1 MFLTNEK
8 KKYSTW
14 QGTFYTRKWN
24 DQTPVVYFEKLYGG
38 RPLLKKV
45 NQLALQ
51 ENLIFNSSM
60 VDESN
65 SAVWQSSGWEVLEK
79 LNVLSLNLKNIKQ
92 SDKNIENVDVFTDA
106 KIPEV
111 LNLDHNIFDPYWQ
124 NSSAAFK
131 ETIESC
137 VHNYLFI
144 QKADNNTAGYG
155 ILGITRNYGFLQRF
169 GIVKKYQN
177 SGLGKKLLE
186 DIVTF
191 SKQKKLFNVR
201 LNTQTQ
207 NKHAQSLYLN
217 NGFIYTKTNFL
228 ILATSNHLNLSLEK
242 SDLETFCM
250 SCLALGPVTTKTPIL
265 FVKFSYWTDP
275 SSGIHLCIQSWSSL
289 W

>member
-1 MFLTNEK
+1 
-8 KKYSTW
+8 
-14 QGTFYTRKWN
+14 
-24 DQTPVVYFEKLYGG
+24 
-38 RPLLKKV
+38 
-45 NQLALQ
+45 
-51 ENLIFNSSM
+51 M

-65 SAVWQSSGWEVLEK
+65 SAIWESAGWEVLEK
-79 LNVLSLNLKNIKQ
+79 LNVLSLNLKNIKH
-92 SDKNIENVDVFTDA
+92 SEKNIENVDVFTDA

-111 LNLDHNIFDPYWQ
+111 LNLDHDIFDPYWQ

-144 QKADNNTAGYG
+144 QKTDGDTAGYG

-186 DIVTF
+186 DVVAF
-191 SKQKKLFNVR
+191 SKQKKLVNVR

-217 NGFIYTKTNFL
+217 NGFVYTKTNFL
-228 ILATSNHLNLSLEK
+228 ILATSNHK
-242 SDLETFCM
+242 
-250 SCLALGPVTTKTPIL
+250 
-265 FVKFSYWTDP
+265 
-275 SSGIHLCIQSWSSL
+275 
-289 W
+289 

>member
-8 KKYSTW
+8 KKHNTW

-38 RPLLKKV
+38 RPLLKKI
-45 NQLALQ
+45 NQLALE

-60 VDESN
+60 VYETN
-65 SAVWQSSGWEVLEK
+65 SAVWQSAGWKVLEK
-79 LNVLSLNLKNIKQ
+79 LNVLSLSLKNIKQ
-92 SDKNIENVDVFTDA
+92 SKRNVENVEVFTDT

-111 LNLDHNIFDPYWQ
+111 IKLDHNIFEPYWQ

-137 VHNYLFI
+137 VHNYLFV
-144 QKADNNTAGYG
+144 QKNNNDIVGYG

-169 GIVKKYQN
+169 GIVKEYQN
-177 SGLGKKLLE
+177 SGLGGELLD
-186 DIVTF
+186 DILTF
-191 SKQKKLFNVR
+191 SKQKKLVNVR

-217 NGFIYTKTNFL
+217 NGFVYTKTNFL
-228 ILATSNHLNLSLEK
+228 ILATSNHK
-242 SDLETFCM
+242 
-250 SCLALGPVTTKTPIL
+250 
-265 FVKFSYWTDP
+265 
-275 SSGIHLCIQSWSSL
+275 
-289 W
+289 

>member
-8 KKYSTW
+8 KKHSTW

-24 DQTPVVYFEKLYGG
+24 GQTRIVYFEKLYGG

-60 VDESN
+60 VDENN
-65 SAVWQSSGWEVLEK
+65 SAVWQSAGWKVLEK
-79 LNVLSLNLKNIKQ
+79 LNVLSLNLKSVEKP
-92 SDKNIENVDVFTDA
+92 DKNIEDIEVFTDR

-111 LNLDHNIFDPYWQ
+111 LKLDQNIFDSYWQ

-131 ETIESC
+131 ETIDSC

-144 QKADNNTAGYG
+144 QKANHDTAGYG

-169 GIVKKYQN
+169 GIVKRYQN
-177 SGLGKKLLE
+177 TGLGKELLE
-186 DIVTF
+186 KIVIF

-217 NGFIYTKTNFL
+217 NGFVYTKTNFL
-228 ILATSNHLNLSLEK
+228 ILATSNHK
-242 SDLETFCM
+242 
-250 SCLALGPVTTKTPIL
+250 
-265 FVKFSYWTDP
+265 
-275 SSGIHLCIQSWSSL
+275 
-289 W
+289 

>member
-1 MFLTNEK
+1 MFLTNK
-8 KKYSTW
+8 KKKHSTW

-24 DQTPVVYFEKLYGG
+24 DSTPVVYFEKLYGG
-38 RPLLKKV
+38 KPLLKKI

-60 VDESN
+60 VDEKN
-65 SAVWQSSGWEVLEK
+65 SVVWQSAGWKVLEK
-79 LNVLSLNLKNIKQ
+79 LNVLSLSLEKIKK
-92 SDKNIENVDVFTDA
+92 SDNNIENVEVFTNT
-106 KIPEV
+106 KIPKV
-111 LNLDHNIFDPYWQ
+111 LKLDHNIFDPYWQ

-144 QKADNNTAGYG
+144 QKANDDIAGYG

-169 GIVKKYQN
+169 GIVKKHQN

-186 DIVTF
+186 KIVAF
-191 SKQKKLFNVR
+191 SKQKKLVSVR

-217 NGFIYTKTNFL
+217 NGFVYTKTNFL
-228 ILATSNHLNLSLEK
+228 ILATSNHK
-242 SDLETFCM
+242 
-250 SCLALGPVTTKTPIL
+250 
-265 FVKFSYWTDP
+265 
-275 SSGIHLCIQSWSSL
+275 
-289 W
+289 

>member
-8 KKYSTW
+8 KKHSTW

-38 RPLLKKV
+38 KPLLKKV

-60 VDESN
+60 VDENN
-65 SAVWQSSGWEVLEK
+65 SAVWQSAGWEILEK
-79 LNVLSLNLKNIKQ
+79 LNVLSLNLKNIKH
-92 SDKNIENVDVFTDA
+92 SDINVNNVKAFTDMN
-106 KIPEV
+106 IPEV
-111 LNLDHNIFDPYWQ
+111 LELDHEIFDPYWQ

-144 QKADNNTAGYG
+144 QKAGDDTAGYG

-169 GIVKKYQN
+169 GIIKKYQN

-186 DIVTF
+186 DIVVF
-191 SKQKKLFNVR
+191 SKQKKLVNVR

-207 NKHAQSLYLN
+207 HQHAQSLYLN
-217 NGFIYTKTNFL
+217 KGFVYTKTNFL
-228 ILATSNHLNLSLEK
+228 ILTTSNHK
-242 SDLETFCM
+242 
-250 SCLALGPVTTKTPIL
+250 
-265 FVKFSYWTDP
+265 
-275 SSGIHLCIQSWSSL
+275 
-289 W
+289 

>member
-8 KKYSTW
+8 KKHSTW

-24 DQTPVVYFEKLYGG
+24 DQIPVVYFEKLYGG
-38 RPLLKKV
+38 KPLLKKI

-51 ENLIFNSSM
+51 KNIIFNSSM
-60 VDESN
+60 VNENN
-65 SAVWQSSGWEVLEK
+65 SAAWQSAGWKVLEK
-79 LNVLSLNLKNIKQ
+79 LNVLSLNLKSLEQ
-92 SDKNIENVDVFTDA
+92 PDKKIEDVEVFTDR

-111 LNLDHNIFDPYWQ
+111 LKLDQNIFDSYWQ

-131 ETIESC
+131 ETIDSC

-144 QKADNNTAGYG
+144 QKANHDTAGYG

-177 SGLGKKLLE
+177 TGLGKELLE
-186 DIVTF
+186 KIVIF

-217 NGFIYTKTNFL
+217 NGFVYTKTNFL
-228 ILATSNHLNLSLEK
+228 ILATSNHK
-242 SDLETFCM
+242 
-250 SCLALGPVTTKTPIL
+250 
-265 FVKFSYWTDP
+265 
-275 SSGIHLCIQSWSSL
+275 
-289 W
+289 

>member
-8 KKYSTW
+8 KKHNTW

-38 RPLLKKV
+38 RPLLKKI
-45 NQLALQ
+45 NQLALE
-51 ENLIFNSSM
+51 ENFIFNSSM
-60 VDESN
+60 VYETN
-65 SAVWQSSGWEVLEK
+65 SAVWQSAGWKVLEK
-79 LNVLSLNLKNIKQ
+79 LNVLSLSLKNIKQ
-92 SDKNIENVDVFTDA
+92 SERNVENVEVFTDT

-111 LNLDHNIFDPYWQ
+111 IKLDHNIFEPYWQ

-137 VHNYLFI
+137 AHNYLFV
-144 QKADNNTAGYG
+144 QKANNDIVGYG

-169 GIVKKYQN
+169 GIVKEYQN
-177 SGLGKKLLE
+177 SGLGGELLE

-191 SKQKKLFNVR
+191 SKQKKLVNVR

-217 NGFIYTKTNFL
+217 NGFVYTKTNFL
-228 ILATSNHLNLSLEK
+228 ILATSNNK
-242 SDLETFCM
+242 
-250 SCLALGPVTTKTPIL
+250 
-265 FVKFSYWTDP
+265 
-275 SSGIHLCIQSWSSL
+275 
-289 W
+289 

>member
-8 KKYSTW
+8 KKHSTW

-38 RPLLKKV
+38 RPLLKKI

-60 VDESN
+60 VDENN
-65 SAVWQSSGWEVLEK
+65 SAVWQSAGWEVSEK

-144 QKADNNTAGYG
+144 QKADGDTAGYG

-186 DIVTF
+186 DIVAF
-191 SKQKKLFNVR
+191 SKQKKLINVR

-217 NGFIYTKTNFL
+217 NGFVYTKTNFL
-228 ILATSNHLNLSLEK
+228 ILATSNHK
-242 SDLETFCM
+242 
-250 SCLALGPVTTKTPIL
+250 
-265 FVKFSYWTDP
+265 
-275 SSGIHLCIQSWSSL
+275 
-289 W
+289 

>member
-8 KKYSTW
+8 KKHSTW

-24 DQTPVVYFEKLYGG
+24 DHTPVVYFEKLYGG
-38 RPLLKKV
+38 RPLLKKI

-65 SAVWQSSGWEVLEK
+65 SAVWQSAGWEILEK
-79 LNVLSLNLKNIKQ
+79 LNVLSLNLKNIKH
-92 SDKNIENVDVFTDA
+92 SDINVNNVKAFTDMN
-106 KIPEV
+106 IPEV
-111 LNLDHNIFDPYWQ
+111 LELDHEIFDPYWQ

-144 QKADNNTAGYG
+144 QKAGDDTAGYG
-155 ILGITRNYGFLQRF
+155 ILGVTRSYGFLQRF

-177 SGLGKKLLE
+177 SGLGKELLK

-191 SKQKKLFNVR
+191 SKQKKLVNIR

-217 NGFIYTKTNFL
+217 NGFVYTKTNFL
-228 ILATSNHLNLSLEK
+228 ILATSNHK
-242 SDLETFCM
+242 
-250 SCLALGPVTTKTPIL
+250 
-265 FVKFSYWTDP
+265 
-275 SSGIHLCIQSWSSL
+275 
-289 W
+289 